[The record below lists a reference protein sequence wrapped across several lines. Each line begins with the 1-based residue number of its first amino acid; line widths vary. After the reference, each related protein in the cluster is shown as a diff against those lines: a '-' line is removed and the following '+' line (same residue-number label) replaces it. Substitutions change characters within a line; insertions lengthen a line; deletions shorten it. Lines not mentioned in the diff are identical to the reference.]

1 MELSDR
7 RSKDFQIQEP
17 RRPAVRWSDWLGR
30 INLTMKL
37 QDTLETV
44 AWGEEHF
51 GSVTTG
57 GPLRKRD
64 VDAAIRK
71 GLVVEVGAVTLCDGD
86 GFTIHPERYRTG
98 YRLTA
103 AGRRQVRPNT

>member
-1 MELSDR
+1 
-7 RSKDFQIQEP
+7 
-17 RRPAVRWSDWLGR
+17 
-30 INLTMKL
+30 MKL

-98 YRLTA
+98 YKLTE
-103 AGRRQVRPNT
+103 AGRRQVRPNDQAHPTAAEREVERKKDNRI